1 MPRLTKR
8 TVEALQPLEKDYI
21 VFDSDISGFGVRVL
35 PSGRKTYLV
44 QYRSGGRTRRVKIGK
59 HGNVTADEARTK
71 ARELLGAVAKGDNPA
86 EQISDHRG
94 SPTIGT
100 VCERFYREHVMEHC
114 KPSTQS
120 EYRRAIDLFIK
131 PVLGAFKVI
140 DVQRPDI
147 SALHHKHRDKP
158 YQANRTLGVL
168 SKMFNLCEVW
178 GLRTD
183 GSNPCRHVAKY
194 KEEKRE
200 RFLSSNELS
209 RLGEVLCQ
217 CEANGLETAH
227 VVAAFRLLV
236 LTGCRL
242 GEIQTLKWE
251 YVQDGYL
258 LLPDS
263 KTGKRR
269 IPLSPSAHA
278 VLDSLNRVDGNPHV
292 VAGTKSNQHVTD
304 LQKPWRRIRSKAG
317 LEGVRIHD
325 LRHTFASNA
334 VMQGQPLP
342 IVAKLLGHTQI
353 QTTMRYAHLADDS
366 VRDASTAVS
375 DSLGK
380 SLTKPKAL
388 RTGNNILVFRPAD
401 KLG

>member
-1 MPRLTKR
+1 MPKLTKR
-8 TVEALQPLEKDYI
+8 TVEALKPAEKEYI

-44 QYRSGGRTRRVKIGK
+44 QYRAGGRTRRVKIGK

-71 ARELLGAVAKGDNPA
+71 ARELLGAIAKGDNPA
-86 EQISDHRG
+86 ELRSQHRG

-100 VCERFYREHVMEHC
+100 VCDRFYREHVQERC

-120 EYRRAIDLFIK
+120 EYKRAIDLFIK
-131 PVLGAFKVI
+131 PAIGAFKVV
-140 DVQRPDI
+140 DVERSDI
-147 SALHHKHRDKP
+147 AALHHKYRDKP

-178 GLRTD
+178 GLRSD
-183 GSNPCRHVAKY
+183 GSNPCRHVPKY
-194 KEEKRE
+194 REEKRE
-200 RFLSSNELS
+200 RFLSGEELAN
-209 RLGEVLCQ
+209 LGEVLTA
-217 CEANGLETAH
+217 CETDGSETKY

-258 LLPDS
+258 MLPDS
-263 KTGKRR
+263 KTGARR
-269 IPLSPSAHA
+269 IPLSPSAQA
-278 VLDSLNRVDGNPHV
+278 VLDSLERRTGNDYV
-292 VAGTKSNQHVTD
+292 IAGAKPKQHVTD
-304 LQKPWRRIRSKAG
+304 LQKPWRRIRKQAG

-353 QTTMRYAHLADDS
+353 QTTMRYAHLADDPVKEAAMS
-366 VRDASTAVS
+366 VSGVLNQSLVSAV
-375 DSLGK
+375 
-380 SLTKPKAL
+380 KPPSANSNVVPFKKRAW
-388 RTGNNILVFRPAD
+388 
-401 KLG
+401 

>member
-8 TVEALQPLEKDYI
+8 TVEALQPAAKDYI
-21 VFDSDISGFGVRVL
+21 IFDSDISGFGVRVL

-86 EQISDHRG
+86 EQISNHRG

-100 VCERFYREHVMEHC
+100 VCDRFYREHVLERC

-120 EYRRAIDLFIK
+120 EYKRAIDLFIK
-131 PVLGAFKVI
+131 PALGAFKVV

-147 SALHHKHRDKP
+147 SALHHKYRDKP

-168 SKMFNLCEVW
+168 SKLFNLCEIW
-178 GLRTD
+178 GLRGD
-183 GSNPCRHVAKY
+183 GSNPCRHVPKY

-200 RFLSSNELS
+200 RFLSGNELS
-209 RLGEVLCQ
+209 KLGEVLSQ
-217 CEANGLETAH
+217 SEADKSETTH
-227 VVAAFRLLV
+227 VVAAFRLLL

-242 GEIQTLKWE
+242 GEIQTLKWQ

-258 LLPDS
+258 MLPDS

-269 IPLSPSAHA
+269 IPLSPSAQA
-278 VLDSLNRVDGNPHV
+278 ILDSLERVKDNPHV
-292 VAGTKSNQHVTD
+292 IAGAKSRQHVTD
-304 LQKPWRRIRSKAG
+304 LQKPWRRIRAKAG

-353 QTTMRYAHLADDS
+353 QTTMRYAHLADES
-366 VRDASTAVS
+366 VRDAATSVS
-375 DSLGK
+375 SSLDTSLGK
-380 SLTKPKAL
+380 TPKPARIGNVIPFNNRL
-388 RTGNNILVFRPAD
+388 R
-401 KLG
+401 